1 MVALVQA
8 MPEIIAAIVESLPQI
23 INGIV
28 TGLLANLGP
37 LVQAGVDLFI
47 SLITNLPTI
56 ITEII
61 KAVPQ
66 IISGLVDAFAGM
78 ASTMSNIGLD
88 LVKGIFNGISNS
100 IQWLWGMLKGW
111 ASSVVDYIKGL
122 FGINSPSKVMRDTV
136 GVGIAEGVALGI
148 TENTNLVEKA
158 MSDMADVISSSNVS
172 LAPEVDARSIDLEA
186 LKEKLRPSLDYVRAQ
201 LARAQ
206 ELMTVN
212 FTAGAQLA
220 AIRENAGTVNTT
232 NNNQSYNYTIQSNG
246 YSPKA
251 TADAIKN
258 QMTMQRMLFA
268 MR

>member
-1 MVALVQA
+1 
-8 MPEIIAAIVESLPQI
+8 
-23 INGIV
+23 
-28 TGLLANLGP
+28 
-37 LVQAGVDLFI
+37 
-47 SLITNLPTI
+47 
-56 ITEII
+56 
-61 KAVPQ
+61 
-66 IISGLVDAFAGM
+66 
-78 ASTMSNIGLD
+78 
-88 LVKGIFNGISNS
+88 
-100 IQWLWGMLKGW
+100 
-111 ASSVVDYIKGL
+111 
-122 FGINSPSKVMRDTV
+122 MRDQIGKNLAL
-136 GVGIAEGVALGI
+136 GVAEGIRRDTDSVSAAMREI
-148 TENTNLVEKA
+148 EN
-158 MSDMADVISSSNVS
+158 VISSSSLS